1 MRWLLDLVAGLLIG
15 LPKTTDQPQQVG
27 NLNTAVLQLE
37 RRCVDKLDPAAIR
50 FSNHTNPQPK
60 KNPMKPIQNHPPSV
74 EEIVLGWRFDPA
86 TSGMN
91 RNLTAHSAI
100 ASITIILTFLLLVQ
114 KGESLILKSAEVRK
128 F

>member
-1 MRWLLDLVAGLLIG
+1 
-15 LPKTTDQPQQVG
+15 
-27 NLNTAVLQLE
+27 
-37 RRCVDKLDPAAIR
+37 
-50 FSNHTNPQPK
+50 
-60 KNPMKPIQNHPPSV
+60 
-74 EEIVLGWRFDPA
+74 
-86 TSGMN
+86 MN